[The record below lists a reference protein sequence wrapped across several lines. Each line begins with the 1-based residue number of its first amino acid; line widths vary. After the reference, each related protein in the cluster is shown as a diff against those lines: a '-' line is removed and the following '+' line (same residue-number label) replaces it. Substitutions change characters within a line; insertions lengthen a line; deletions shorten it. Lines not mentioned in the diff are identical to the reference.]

1 MYTDLMQLETELDE
15 FLSDFGYQVV
25 DIQLAGL
32 RHNKIFRLFIDHASG
47 DRVTLGDCAALTPQ
61 VVLFLEMKGVYHEG
75 SSLEV
80 SSAGLDRVLKRDRD
94 FERFLG
100 CEVKVTLREGSLKR
114 SIVGELASF
123 NDDMLAIT
131 VHGSAKEESTK
142 SKQESKSGTSQPST
156 TMSIDRGSLERVS
169 LIPKVE
175 L

>member
-1 MYTDLMQLETELDE
+1 MYTDLMQLEKELDE

-32 RHNKIFRLFIDHASG
+32 RNNKVFRLFIDQSSG
-47 DRVTLGDCAALTPQ
+47 EPVTLDDCAALAPQ
-61 VVLFLEMKGVYHEG
+61 VTLFLEMKGVYNEN

-100 CEVKVTLREGSLKR
+100 SEVKVTLREGSQKK

-123 NDDMLAIT
+123 NDEILAIT
-131 VHGSAKEESTK
+131 VHGTSKEDKAKENQLREA
-142 SKQESKSGTSQPST
+142 GTARPST

-175 L
+175 I

>member
-1 MYTDLMQLETELDE
+1 MQLETELDE

-25 DIQLAGL
+25 DIQLVGL
-32 RHNKIFRLFIDHASG
+32 RQNKVFRIFIDNSSG
-47 DRVTLGDCAALTPQ
+47 APVTLDDCAALSPQ
-61 VVLFLEMKGVYHEG
+61 VILFLEMKGVYNEN
-75 SSLEV
+75 SSLEM

-100 CEVKVTLREGSLKR
+100 HEVKVTLREGSQKR

-131 VHGSAKEESTK
+131 LHAPGKEGGSKTR
-142 SKQESKSGTSQPST
+142 QEAIATPSST
-156 TMSIDRGSLERVS
+156 TMSVDRNTLERVS

-175 L
+175 I

>member
-1 MYTDLMQLETELDE
+1 MQLEQELDE
-15 FLSDFGYQVV
+15 FLFDFGYQVV

-32 RHNKIFRLFIDHASG
+32 RHNKVFRLFIDRVSG
-47 DRVTLGDCAALTPQ
+47 ESVTLDDCAALAPQ
-61 VVLFLEMKGVYHEG
+61 VILFLEMKGVYDDN

-100 CEVKVTLREGSLKR
+100 SEVKVTLREGSQKR
-114 SIVGELASF
+114 SIIGELASF
-123 NDDMLAIT
+123 NDDILAIT
-131 VHGSAKEESTK
+131 IQGSSKEGKGKEKTNG
-142 SKQESKSGTSQPST
+142 EAGASQSST

-175 L
+175 I